1 GTVLI
6 IDSGSAKFWYRLNV
20 KVEWDTGQWVENA
33 VVEIMDNHHSLI
45 GVYTQ
50 VDPSGIPE
58 LFLNSFQFRETGQF
72 TRSPYLLNVTFNA
85 INERAS
91 AVLDQNKDV
100 TIRIQDHVAP
110 NVFIN
115 EPLPGHIQR
124 STSIDVRGSSFDSE
138 SLVRMVEV
146 SIDGIEWIDTMG
158 TTSWTHTF
166 SVSHQDVIDNGGM
179 FIIRAR
185 AWDFA
190 NNSATTLTV
199 VQVDPFPP
207 ELRIDFPSNEYQT
220 NMPTIEVRGVTEA
233 GTVVLVNGVE
243 TPVVGTLFTADV
255 DLVEG
260 PNTITV
266 TAADMLGN
274 AQSIKMEVVLDTKPP
289 YVVLLTPEEGEMFTE
304 ATCLVSGQAEDDLVI
319 SVNGAILTPG
329 QYNNGTF
336 NYVLSLNRGTNLVIV
351 EATDT
356 AGNHLII
363 TRTVILDD
371 VMPILAI
378 QSPEMEETWQSDLTI
393 MVIGTTDPD
402 SIILINDEL
411 VTLDHGLFTHAI
423 VGIVGENLIVV
434 KARDL
439 AGNQVTTAMAVHI
452 DVDPPTYVITRPEGD
467 IDVVTTSDYIIEG
480 TAIDAVK
487 VDVNGD
493 EYPIL
498 NDAFSIPVT
507 LLEGANRF
515 VLTIMD
521 RAGNSVVTER
531 RIYMDT
537 IAPALVVRIS
547 GLQENSA
554 GEMVYKTEKGQ
565 PATMTI
571 TGFTDDAIQIRIN
584 GELVPVSVEGYFVL
598 DYSLNVNENNPIVIT
613 AVDVA
618 GNEATWEETVR
629 HAFFSGVEEEGFSWG
644 YVILILGLILL
655 IFAIIAGWW
664 RLGKT
669 EEEMEMR
676 EVEDDE
682 VLAPAAMPE
691 VKQEVDLEEEPDIE
705 EEEEEIVIDE
715 EEEEEIVVEE
725 EEEEEIVVE
734 EEEEVHELSPPE
746 ERPKTETSRPDS
758 GPSEDVT
765 IEIDEKDLEEKDA
778 DAEIG
783 ADDTDQEGI

>member
-1 GTVLI
+1 
-6 IDSGSAKFWYRLNV
+6 V

-33 VVEIMDNHHSLI
+33 SVEIMDNHHSLI
-45 GVYTQ
+45 GIYTQ

-58 LFLNSFQFRETGQF
+58 LFLNSFQFRETGMF
-72 TRSPYLLNVTFNA
+72 TRSPYQLNVTFNA
-85 INERAS
+85 INVRAS
-91 AVLDQNKDV
+91 AVLDQNKDKTV
-100 TIRIQDHVAP
+100 TIQDHVAP
-110 NVFIN
+110 VVFIN

-138 SLVRMVEV
+138 SLVKMVEV
-146 SIDGIEWIDTMG
+146 TIDGIEWTNTMG
-158 TTSWTHTF
+158 TTSWSHTF
-166 SVSHQDVIDNGGM
+166 TVSHQDVIDNGGM

-233 GTVVLVNGVE
+233 GAVVLVNGVE

-289 YVVLLTPEEGEMFTE
+289 YVVLLTPEDGEMFTE
-304 ATCLVSGQAEDDLVI
+304 GSCLVSGQAEDDLVI
-319 SVNGAILTPG
+319 SVNGAILTPA

-336 NYVLSLNRGTNLVIV
+336 NYVLLLGRGTNLVVV
-351 EATDT
+351 EATDI
-356 AGNHLII
+356 AGNHVII
-363 TRTVILDD
+363 TRTVTLDD
-371 VMPILAI
+371 VKPILAI
-378 QSPEMEETWQSDLTI
+378 QSPTEEVTWQSDLII

-402 SIILINDEL
+402 SFILINDEL

-423 VGIVGENLIVV
+423 VGIEGENLIQVR
-434 KARDL
+434 ARDL
-439 AGNQVTTAMAVHI
+439 AGNEVVAHMSVT
-452 DVDPPTYVITRPEGD
+452 VDLEPPTYVITQPEED
-467 IDVVTTSDYIIEG
+467 IDIVTTSDYVLEG
-480 TAIDAVK
+480 TTIGAVT

-498 NDAFSIPVT
+498 NDTFSIPVT

-531 RIYMDT
+531 RVYMDT

-547 GLQENSA
+547 GLQENSV

-565 PATMTI
+565 QATMTI
-571 TGFTDDAIQIRIN
+571 TGFTDDAIQVLIN
-584 GELVPVSVEGYFVL
+584 GELVPVSAEGYFVL

-618 GNEATWEETVR
+618 GNEATWEETVK
-629 HAFFSGVEEEGFSWG
+629 HAFFSGVEDEGFSWG
-644 YVILILGLILL
+644 YVVLILGLILL

-669 EEEMEMR
+669 EPEMEMR
-676 EVEDDE
+676 DVEEDE

-691 VKQEVDLEEEPDIE
+691 VEEEVEVEEDLEEE

-715 EEEEEIVVEE
+715 EEEE
-725 EEEEEIVVE
+725 
-734 EEEEVHELSPPE
+734 VHELAPPD